1 MIQQESEALSLH
13 QEAIEFML
21 GSKKKKK
28 NPIHARE
35 LWRQSSEIGLAVASL
50 DLALLCEEEG
60 LIDQARSWFL
70 KTASQMESLA
80 DDYVHKGF
88 HHTTQ
93 NNVQMKV
100 LVWSR
105 LGSYFYTGEGGV
117 SRDYKGAHEWLL
129 KAVGERDKVQIEMD
143 YDSHKSLL
151 SSFRLLA
158 RAAKKMGSMDPD
170 ELKNA
175 ELWSLEEKKM
185 VRRLSRQ
192 TVSCFQ
198 SLKPYPIETKS
209 SLPASLRKYSA
220 PHLTNNP
227 KHDLIPAVLSNQMPR
242 QTEHNPKSTASSLL
256 RFAGFAGFAS
266 RTQSPPKKFPSE
278 ADMATS
284 IQEVTLHPQ
293 ERDARS
299 VHDEAVHHLLGSG
312 KRKKDPDAAIDLFRK
327 SSEMGLA
334 VATLDLAL
342 LLEKKGRFGE
352 ALSSFEVAYN
362 QVKTCPDDDVHK
374 GFHHTIQKNIQ
385 IKLMTCSRLGRYFY
399 EGLGM
404 ESPDYE
410 IAQQWLLKVVANRD
424 HPIITEDDRSRRR
437 IARSMIILGKIAR
450 KAADSDP
457 IEHKKA
463 EHWIHEASGINHA
476 EVKGDIE
483 ELKKRLA
490 DPNKKSLFS
499 LPTKVPV
506 SSTRIAESMRH
517 LRIRL
522 RHLNRSVLLPLKSRL
537 QWIYLPA
544 VVLGFFLFFYPVR
557 LLYVKKARENPAVS
571 ISNRLPSLHL
581 GFGKIPQQIVF
592 PKIQPPQHPGSYPL
606 PPIKTTA
613 GLPVTIAIGAGPA
626 SIQDGNLVISGAGI
640 VELIFIQE
648 GDKTYAPIPLT
659 RFKLPITP

>member
-1 MIQQESEALSLH
+1 MIQQESEAKSLH
-13 QEAIEFML
+13 REAIQFIL
-21 GSKKKKK
+21 GSNKKKKD
-28 NPIHARE
+28 PLHALE
-35 LWRQSSEIGLAVASL
+35 LWKQSSDKGLATASL
-50 DLALLCEEEG
+50 DLALSCEKERRFSES
-60 LIDQARSWFL
+60 RSWLL
-70 KTASQMESLA
+70 KTASQIENLD

-88 HHTTQ
+88 HQTSQ

-105 LGSYFYTGEGGV
+105 LGSYFYTGEGGIPC
-117 SRDYKGAHEWLL
+117 DYKGSEEWLL
-129 KAVGERDKVQIEMD
+129 KAVGERDKAQIEMD
-143 YDSHKSLL
+143 HESHRRIRN
-151 SSFRLLA
+151 SFLLLA
-158 RAAKKMGSMDPD
+158 KAVKKLGSLDTNQ
-170 ELKNA
+170 LKKA
-175 ELWSLEEKKM
+175 DLWSLEAKKM
-185 VRRLSRQ
+185 KRRLSQQTVRRLQ
-192 TVSCFQ
+192 MI
-198 SLKPYPIETKS
+198 KPNPIEEKPS
-209 SLPASLRKYSA
+209 MPASLRKYSA

-227 KHDLIPAVLSNQMPR
+227 KHDLIPAALSNQMPR

-293 ERDARS
+293 EREARS

-312 KRKKDPDAAIDLFRK
+312 KRRKDMETALELLQK
-327 SSEMGLA
+327 SSGMGLA
-334 VATLDLAL
+334 AATLDLAL
-342 LLEKKGRFGE
+342 LLEKQGRFAE
-352 ALSSFEVAYN
+352 ALSSFRTSYE
-362 QVKTCPDDDVHK
+362 QVKNRPDNDVHQ
-374 GFHHTIQKNIQ
+374 GFHQTVQKNIQ
-385 IKLMTCSRLGRYFY
+385 IKLMACSRLGRYFY

-404 ESPDYE
+404 ESPEYE
-410 IAQQWLLKVVANRD
+410 TAQQWLLKVVADKDNS
-424 HPIITEDDRSRRR
+424 IIHEDDRSRRR
-437 IARSMIILGKIAR
+437 IARSMTLLGKIAI
-450 KAADSDP
+450 KTAKGDP
-457 IEHKKA
+457 VRFASA
-463 EHWIHEASGINHA
+463 EQWIHEASRINHA

-490 DPNKKSLFS
+490 DPNKKSRFS